1 MRRLSSPIS
10 DLEDH
15 YDVVV
20 VGSGYGGAVAASRLA
35 RATTSKSEWLKVC
48 VLERGRE
55 IHPGEYPDTLAGV
68 AADTQIDTPTRHH
81 FSRTGLYDFRLNHD
95 VHVLVGC
102 GLGGTSL
109 INANVAALPERWVL
123 EDKAWPAGLRS
134 DIDHGFLE
142 GLLLADAGLESVPY
156 RDQPNV
162 APLAKLSALASS
174 GLPLERGGLPGRP
187 YLNVTFSE
195 RVKRFR
201 GRAGVVDVERH
212 PCQLCG
218 DCVSGCN
225 YGAKSSLV
233 MNYLPDAVAHGA
245 KIFTEVAVRRL
256 ERRAGRWLVHYELV
270 DARRE
275 QFGPREMTVTADFV
289 ILAAGTLGSTEI
301 LRRSQQTGLGPR
313 ELTLSGEV
321 GTGFSGNGD
330 LFGVAYNTAGP
341 VNGVGAGRSR
351 PLAGEPVGP
360 CIAGIVQ
367 VRSPF
372 HHELDMVI
380 EEGVIPGAFA
390 KVMPWLL
397 GGAMI
402 LYGGDTHAPIRES
415 LRDEGR
421 RLMRYLRGP
430 RHGATRN
437 TLVFL
442 AMGHDGAHGHMDLRG
457 DRLRIEWPGLEQQ
470 RSLVEAELK
479 LREATATMRGVYLK
493 SPLKPITVHP
503 LGGCRMG
510 ESAEWG
516 VVDHEGRVFSGT
528 SGSDVAC
535 GLYVCDGS
543 IIPRSLGINP
553 LLTITAL
560 SERMC
565 ALMARRYH
573 WGIDYS

>member
-35 RATTSKSEWLKVC
+35 RATTSKSAWLKVC

-55 IHPGEYPDTLAGV
+55 IQPGEYPDTLVGV

-142 GLLLADAGLESVPY
+142 GLLLADAWLESVPY

-162 APLAKLSALASS
+162 APLAKLGALASS
-174 GLPLERGGLPGRP
+174 GLPLGRRP
-187 YLNVTFSE
+187 YLNVTFRE
-195 RVKRFR
+195 RVKQFR
-201 GRAGVVDVERH
+201 GRAGVVNVARH

-245 KIFTEVAVRRL
+245 KIFTEVSVRRL
-256 ERRAGRWLVHYELV
+256 ERRAGSWLVHYELV

-275 QFGPREMTVTADFV
+275 QFGPREMAVTADFV

-301 LRRSQQTGLGPR
+301 LRRSQQTGLGHR
-313 ELTLSGEV
+313 GLTLSDKV

-330 LFGVAYNTAGP
+330 LFGVAYNTAEP

-351 PLAGEPVGP
+351 PVAGEPVGP
-360 CIAGIVQ
+360 CIAGIVN
-367 VRSPF
+367 VRSPL
-372 HHELDMVI
+372 HHELDMTI
-380 EEGVIPGAFA
+380 EEGVIPGPFA

-415 LRDEGR
+415 FRDEGR
-421 RLMRYLRGP
+421 RLMRYLSGP

-442 AMGHDGAHGHMDLRG
+442 AMGHDGAHGRMDLRN
-457 DRLRIEWPGLEQQ
+457 DRLRIEWSGLERQ
-470 RSLVEAELK
+470 RNLIEAAHH
-479 LREATATMRGVYLK
+479 LRKATRALRGVYLK
-493 SPLKPITVHP
+493 NPLKPITVHP

-510 ESAEWG
+510 DRAEDG
-516 VVDHEGRVFSGT
+516 VVDHEGRVFCGASGT
-528 SGSDVAC
+528 EPAP

-565 ALMARRYH
+565 ALMAGHRD
-573 WGIDYS
+573 WKIDYS